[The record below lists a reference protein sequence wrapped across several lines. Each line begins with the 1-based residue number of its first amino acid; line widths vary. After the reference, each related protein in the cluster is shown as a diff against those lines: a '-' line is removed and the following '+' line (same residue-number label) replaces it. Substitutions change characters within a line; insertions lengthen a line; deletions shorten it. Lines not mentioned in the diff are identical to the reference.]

1 MQGSVLAESTDI
13 FEGCVILLGA
23 LGLRNFGIRPDE
35 VVVLSGRC
43 CWVIS
48 GVKGFVG
55 VFLGFVF
62 ESCETIALVILCH

>member
-23 LGLRNFGIRPDE
+23 LGLRNCGIRPDE
-35 VVVLSGRC
+35 VVCCQGGAAGSSLGLKVLL
-43 CWVIS
+43 
-48 GVKGFVG
+48 GF
-55 VFLGFVF
+55 FWGFVF